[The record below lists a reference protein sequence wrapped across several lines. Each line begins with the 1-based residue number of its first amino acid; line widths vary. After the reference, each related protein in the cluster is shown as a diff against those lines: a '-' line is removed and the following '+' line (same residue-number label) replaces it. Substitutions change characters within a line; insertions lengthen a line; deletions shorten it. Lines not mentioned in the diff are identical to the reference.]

1 MEITFL
7 NHASYIL
14 KTEKSSVL
22 FDPYLSG
29 TAFNN
34 GWMLLNEEEHNVTDI
49 NYIFYSHEHPDHFQV
64 DFLKNNFT
72 QNRDEVTILYQET
85 YDKRVKK
92 FCTNLGYNFIELPDK
107 KELKISND
115 FDIICGKVPFYD
127 SWVMIKDGNQNML
140 NVNDC
145 VLEDPSLVHNIKK
158 YTKNADIDVLFTQFS
173 YASFSDPENRSY
185 RARKQLETIK
195 LQNDVLS
202 PKNIIPFASFIYFAH
217 EENFYMNDSIN
228 TPEVVEDYINKNL
241 NVDSIWLKPNENW
254 VVGDNKDNEESINYW
269 MEFYSNLQTLPKIK
283 SLKTYS
289 LSELEE
295 KYASYVKKIKSRNN
309 FILVYVYNLIFGQKV
324 SLYLHDIDKHIEIGL
339 LSGIKALSNNTEKY
353 IKLHTESLAFIF
365 DFDFGIDTF
374 AVAARFESSEDIF
387 NDFTKTFAIG
397 ELNNTG
403 KFLKFNNFYKFIKI
417 DFIWRLFKFFRKGS
431 GN

>member
-34 GWMLLNEEEHNVTDI
+34 GWKLLNEEEHNVTDI

-92 FCTNLGYNFIELPDK
+92 FCTNLGYTFIELPDK
-107 KELKISND
+107 KELKISDD

-127 SWVMIKDGNQNML
+127 SWVMIKDGNQNIL

-309 FILVYVYNLIFGQKV
+309 FILVYIYNLIFGKKV

-339 LSGIKALSNNTEKY
+339 LSGIKVLNKNTEEY

>member
-309 FILVYVYNLIFGQKV
+309 FILVYIYNLIFGKKV

>member
-34 GWMLLNEEEHNVTDI
+34 GWKLLNEEEHNVTDI

-92 FCTNLGYNFIELPDK
+92 FCTNLGYTFIELPDK
-107 KELKISND
+107 KELKISDD

-309 FILVYVYNLIFGQKV
+309 FILVYIYNLIFGKKV

-339 LSGIKALSNNTEKY
+339 LSGIKVLNKNTEEY